1 MENKKSFIC
10 GGVSLDMAIYS
21 LENYENL
28 GVVKKCHNGYIRGI
42 SLLNGK
48 KIISGS
54 EDKISNIYKIK

>member
-1 MENKKSFIC
+1 MLWRTKR
-10 GGVSLDMAIYS
+10 A

-42 SLLNGK
+42 SLLNDE

-54 EDKISNIYKIK
+54 EDKITNIYKIQ